1 MHAHLIIKSCYKTVC
16 GRGQL
21 TWEKEFDEEFF
32 FEIKLGMRLLIIKS
46 GIPSRLVS
54 HPGGVYSSSPHAMET
69 RISSGLMGHLARMQ
83 TFAVQYGPRKL
94 R

>member
-32 FEIKLGMRLLIIKS
+32 FEIKLGMRLSNIKS
-46 GIPSRLVS
+46 K
-54 HPGGVYSSSPHAMET
+54 
-69 RISSGLMGHLARMQ
+69 LAQ
-83 TFAVQYGPRKL
+83 D
-94 R
+94 